1 MDRSNP
7 YEAALEAYLQQQG
20 LCYVAIDETRRAMLG
35 DSPVKNLDFIVH
47 GACGSRLLL
56 DVKGRRFPGGPAT
69 KPRYVWENWATQDDV
84 VGLRRWAQLFGPEA
98 TALFVFL
105 YRLMPTIAVPPASP
119 DLFRWR
125 GEQYLLRAVAVED
138 YLQHMRV
145 RSPKWGTVN
154 VPTAAFRT
162 LARPFRYFTHELRQQ
177 QPGEGQRDNCPGPR
191 PSGRSQET
199 PTDVALE
206 DRAWTEDLEPALAAT
221 LAGAGEA
228 GRPGA

>member
-7 YEAALEAYLQQQG
+7 YEAALEGYLQEQG

-56 DVKGRRFPGGPAT
+56 DVKGRRFPGGPAG

-154 VPTAAFRT
+154 VPMAVFRT
-162 LARPFRYFTHELRQQ
+162 LARPFRYFTHELRN
-177 QPGEGQRDNCPGPR
+177 ELRNEPR
-191 PSGRSQET
+191 NEPRNDHRQET
-199 PTDVALE
+199 PTDVPLE
-206 DRAWTEDLEPALAAT
+206 DRSWTEDLEPALAAT
-221 LAGAGEA
+221 VAGAGEA
-228 GRPGA
+228 GRGRP